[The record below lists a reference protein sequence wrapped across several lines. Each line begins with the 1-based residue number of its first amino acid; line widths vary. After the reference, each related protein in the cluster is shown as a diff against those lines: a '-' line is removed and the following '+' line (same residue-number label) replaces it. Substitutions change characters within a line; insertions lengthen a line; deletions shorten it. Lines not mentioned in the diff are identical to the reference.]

1 MKVYGFSKPNKNS
14 NSLAI
19 AFVFFQNVQQIYESA
34 GLDLK
39 IICRIG
45 VWKEQIIMMGR
56 KTYGVD
62 FGTNMIK
69 IYKKGNGVV
78 LAEKNVIAIEK
89 KKRILATGDDAYEM
103 LGKAPLDIEVS
114 TPIQNG
120 VIADISN
127 MQVLL
132 NHFLEKIAGKGKV
145 KGSDF
150 LVAVPTDITQV
161 EKRAFYDLVV
171 QSIGK
176 ARTVRVV
183 EKPIATA
190 LGMDVDVT
198 SSRGVMTVDIGGDT
212 TEIAIMSLGGIVISM
227 IIPVGGNKIDTSIQS
242 AVKRKFNLFIGE
254 KTAETIKMALASSV
268 APKEEEHIR
277 VLGRDVVNGLPREAH
292 VDSQTVYLCIK
303 EHINGIINAVK
314 MILERTP
321 PEISSDIIETGIYV
335 TGGSARIRKLAEV
348 ISIETGL
355 QVNIAEEPE
364 DTVVLGLG
372 KIIENRKLISLGTIV
387 K

>member
-1 MKVYGFSKPNKNS
+1 
-14 NSLAI
+14 
-19 AFVFFQNVQQIYESA
+19 
-34 GLDLK
+34 
-39 IICRIG
+39 
-45 VWKEQIIMMGR
+45 MMGR

-69 IYKKGNGVV
+69 IYRKGSGVV

-103 LGKAPLDIEVS
+103 LGKAPLDIQVS

-132 NHFLEKIAGKGKV
+132 NHFLKKISGKGKV

-176 ARTVRVV
+176 AKTVRVV

-227 IIPVGGNKIDTSIQS
+227 IIPIGGNKIDASIQS
-242 AVKRKFNLFIGE
+242 AVKRKYNLFIGE
-254 KTAETIKMALASSV
+254 KSAETIKTTLAS
-268 APKEEEHIR
+268 AMTPDEEEYIR
-277 VLGRDVVNGLPREAH
+277 VLGRDVVNGLPKEAH
-292 VDSQTVYLCIK
+292 VDSQTVYQCVK

-364 DTVVLGLG
+364 DSVVLGLG